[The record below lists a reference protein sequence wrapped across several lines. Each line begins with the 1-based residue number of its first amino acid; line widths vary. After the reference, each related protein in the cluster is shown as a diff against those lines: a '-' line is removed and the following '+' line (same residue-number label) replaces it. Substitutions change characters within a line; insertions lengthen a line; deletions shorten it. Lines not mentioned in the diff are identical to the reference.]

1 MKYGRFIL
9 LKIHELCMVGGFHQ
23 TEMKR
28 TEAVL
33 SSSAATL
40 ASVAIWQQIISVA
53 AGVCVCVPLLLLLLL
68 MVARG

>member
-40 ASVAIWQQIISVA
+40 ASVAIWQQIMSPLEY
-53 AGVCVCVPLLLLLLL
+53 VCVPLLLLLL
-68 MVARG
+68 MVVAR